1 MGSNPW
7 DIYLRTHHFYVVFSV
22 VTLWK
27 NHPEL
32 PSSFTTRTRITM
44 DAIIHVFDLVY
55 SCSGC
60 QTLRPNTAILSKTV
74 VQKPPNVVV
83 KLLKNRP
90 IGLVSTYVYMV
101 GVIGHSLWYALHF
114 QGSMYDAYSSYV
126 HSTVDEL
133 IGRGRYKMKNRS
145 DGVGQIFF
153 SRFFFSTKKKEKK
166 MKVWLL
172 RNQMRT

>member
-74 VQKPPNVVV
+74 VQKPPNVAV

-114 QGSMYDAYSSYV
+114 QGSMYDAYSSDV

-133 IGRGRYKMKNRS
+133 IGRGRYEMKNRS

-153 SRFFFSTKKKEKK
+153 FQIFF
-166 MKVWLL
+166 LD
-172 RNQMRT
+172 